1 MSTADLHEEVARQIE
16 AIVIDPARPLIVSDA
31 DEVLASFMQAFEGFL
46 ARQELYFNWQSY
58 RLNGN
63 VRRSGDDGEVEPDGV
78 RALLHDFF
86 VECTGSIEPV
96 TGAAEALAVLSRR
109 AQIIVLS
116 NVPFAQT
123 EARRRWLERHDL
135 AYPLIA
141 NIGPKG
147 PAMCDLAKRT
157 DAPVYFIDD
166 SPPHHAAVA
175 RAAERVRR
183 LHFVADARLAR
194 LLGPAPDSHH
204 RADSWPEMRA
214 FIEADLAEQG
224 Y

>member
-1 MSTADLHEEVARQIE
+1 MYREPR
-16 AIVIDPARPLIVSDA
+16 ARP
-31 DEVLASFMQAFEGFL
+31 
-46 ARQELYFNWQSY
+46 
-58 RLNGN
+58 
-63 VRRSGDDGEVEPDGV
+63 RRSQV
-78 RALLHDFF
+78 
-86 VECTGSIEPV
+86 
-96 TGAAEALAVLSRR
+96 
-109 AQIIVLS
+109 IVLS

-123 EARRRWLERHDL
+123 EPRRRWLARHGL

-147 PAMCDLAKRT
+147 PAVRDLAGRT

-166 SPPHHAAVA
+166 SPQHHAAVA
-175 RAAERVRR
+175 RVAERVRR

-204 RADSWPEMRA
+204 RADSWPEART
-214 FIEADLAEQG
+214 FLETDLTEQG